1 MKKLT
6 QSDLDQFRGG
16 DEKYTHWLRRLVFSE
31 GVQYMAECAGAYWL
45 IDIVASYQMHK
56 KVKNNKRL
64 QEFQLWELKVKTDKN
79 GGKSAVVTLREDT
92 GEPVV
97 IRQKIEYT
105 DFPLDYIKLYVEGG
119 TLLLPSEH

>member
-1 MKKLT
+1 MNPLT
-6 QSDLDQFRGG
+6 QGELDQFRGG
-16 DEKYTHWLRRLVFSE
+16 DEKYAHWLRRLVYSE
-31 GVQYMAECAGAYWL
+31 GVYYMAERAGAHWL